1 MPQAASSGGNAMRD
15 LVFVAYLLALLFLA
29 FKRPFIFTLVYAYID
44 IVAPQRLS
52 YFLLNSIPLS
62 LIVFGMAFLGYMVAD
77 DKKDSRFS
85 VRQGAMVLLLLYC
98 GYTSFQGAL
107 PEDAMEKWDWVWK
120 ALVFAIFL
128 PLTLRTKLRIEA
140 LTLFMVLCAA
150 TLIITGGIKTLGSG
164 GGYGALVLLID
175 DNAGLYEGS
184 IISMVAIAIIPL
196 MLWLSKHG
204 TIFPPD
210 WRVKYFTMALVFAAL
225 LIPVGTQARTGL
237 VCIAVLAVLQLRFV
251 KYRFLYAGLAVTVG
265 LMAIPFLPQSFSERM
280 GTIQNYKADES
291 ASTRIAVWQWTIAYA
306 NANPMGGGFNVYRL
320 NKLRYELAPDKQA
333 GVPEQEYDYEL
344 EDEGPIEVI
353 DEARAF
359 HSSYFEMLGEQGYP
373 GLALWLFIHLG
384 GIWRME
390 VLRRRY
396 HKTKKQGELWVAP
409 LAIGL
414 QNAHIIYMVGSLFV
428 GVAFQPFVYMLVALQ
443 IGLDTYLSRRA
454 QEAKWSPIAKHLPVG
469 KWSGA
474 TS

>member
-1 MPQAASSGGNAMRD
+1 MRD
-15 LVFVAYLLALLFLA
+15 LIFVGYLLALMLLA
-29 FKRPFIFTLVYAYID
+29 FKRPFIFTLIYAYID

-52 YFLLNSIPLS
+52 YFLLNSVPLS
-62 LIVFGMAFLGYMVAD
+62 LIVFGMAFLGYVIAD
-77 DKKDSRFS
+77 DKQDSRFS
-85 VRQGAMVLLLLYC
+85 VRQGVMALLLLYC

-164 GGYGALVLLID
+164 GGYGALVLLVD

-210 WRVKYFTMALVFAAL
+210 WRVRYFTLALVFAAL

-237 VCIAVLAVLQLRFV
+237 ICIGVLAVLQLRFV
-251 KYRFLYAGLAVTVG
+251 RYRFLYAGMAVMVG
-265 LMAIPFLPQSFSERM
+265 LMAIPFLPQAFTERM
-280 GTIQNYKADES
+280 ETIQNYKADES
-291 ASTRIAVWQWTIAYA
+291 ASTRIAVWEWTIEYA

-320 NKLRYELAPDKQA
+320 NKLRYELAPDQNERE
-333 GVPEQEYDYEL
+333 PNYDYTQ
-344 EDEGPIEVI
+344 DEGPIEII
-353 DEARAF
+353 DEGRAF

-373 GLALWLFIHLG
+373 GLAMWLFIHLG

-396 HKTKKQGELWVAP
+396 RNTQKAAQEWVAP
-409 LAIGL
+409 LAIAL
-414 QNAHIIYMVGSLFV
+414 QHAHIIYMAGSLFV
-428 GVAFQPFVYMLVALQ
+428 GIAFQPFVYMLVALQ
-443 IGLDTYLSRRA
+443 IGLDTYMTRRA
-454 QEAKWSPIAKHLPVG
+454 KEAATIPIGRQIPASRL
-469 KWSGA
+469 SGA
-474 TS
+474 TL